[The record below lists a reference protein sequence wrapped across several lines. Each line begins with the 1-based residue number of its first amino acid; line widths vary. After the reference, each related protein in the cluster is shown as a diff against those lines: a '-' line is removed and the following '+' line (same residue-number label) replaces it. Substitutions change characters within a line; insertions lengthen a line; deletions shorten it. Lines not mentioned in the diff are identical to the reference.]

1 MEEKDILETMKSLGF
16 NVEGKTFLRNVDLL
30 LNEYIRLLKEVDIES
45 EEHFKREL
53 ERVTQKPTN

>member
-1 MEEKDILETMKSLGF
+1 MKEKNILETMKSLGF
-16 NVEGKTFLRNVDLL
+16 NVEGKSFLRNVELL
-30 LNEYIRLLKEVDIES
+30 LNEYLRLLKEVDIES